1 MTMEAEDWGEE
12 VERDLGKWLG
22 GWGEAGGQE
31 QEAKLA
37 WLRYELEK
45 GLRAVWGQDGLF
57 GSTVLLALSHSS
69 SMTMHTSNI
78 IWSFTLLC
86 MEGDLV
92 RAAVQTDG
100 EEIMSE
106 VKMVEVEVVEE
117 KAFGNGSTLYIVKP

>member
-1 MTMEAEDWGEE
+1 
-12 VERDLGKWLG
+12 
-22 GWGEAGGQE
+22 
-31 QEAKLA
+31 
-37 WLRYELEK
+37 
-45 GLRAVWGQDGLF
+45 
-57 GSTVLLALSHSS
+57 
-69 SMTMHTSNI
+69 MTMHTSNI

-106 VKMVEVEVVEE
+106 VKMVEVKMVEE

>member
-1 MTMEAEDWGEE
+1 
-12 VERDLGKWLG
+12 
-22 GWGEAGGQE
+22 
-31 QEAKLA
+31 
-37 WLRYELEK
+37 
-45 GLRAVWGQDGLF
+45 
-57 GSTVLLALSHSS
+57 
-69 SMTMHTSNI
+69 MTMHTSNI

-106 VKMVEVEVVEE
+106 VKMVEVEMVEE

>member
-1 MTMEAEDWGEE
+1 
-12 VERDLGKWLG
+12 
-22 GWGEAGGQE
+22 
-31 QEAKLA
+31 
-37 WLRYELEK
+37 
-45 GLRAVWGQDGLF
+45 
-57 GSTVLLALSHSS
+57 
-69 SMTMHTSNI
+69 MHTSNI

>member
-1 MTMEAEDWGEE
+1 
-12 VERDLGKWLG
+12 
-22 GWGEAGGQE
+22 
-31 QEAKLA
+31 
-37 WLRYELEK
+37 
-45 GLRAVWGQDGLF
+45 
-57 GSTVLLALSHSS
+57 
-69 SMTMHTSNI
+69 MTMHTSNI

-106 VKMVEVEVVEE
+106 VTMVEVEMVEE

>member
-1 MTMEAEDWGEE
+1 MAQ
-12 VERDLGKWLG
+12 VRI
-22 GWGEAGGQE
+22 
-31 QEAKLA
+31 
-37 WLRYELEK
+37 RK
-45 GLRAVWGQDGLF
+45 GTALRAVWGQDGLF

-100 EEIMSE
+100 EEITSE
-106 VKMVEVEVVEE
+106 VKMVEE

>member
-1 MTMEAEDWGEE
+1 M
-12 VERDLGKWLG
+12 R
-22 GWGEAGGQE
+22 
-31 QEAKLA
+31 
-37 WLRYELEK
+37 
-45 GLRAVWGQDGLF
+45 
-57 GSTVLLALSHSS
+57 
-69 SMTMHTSNI
+69 MHTSNI

-106 VKMVEVEVVEE
+106 VKMVEVEMVEE

>member
-1 MTMEAEDWGEE
+1 
-12 VERDLGKWLG
+12 
-22 GWGEAGGQE
+22 
-31 QEAKLA
+31 
-37 WLRYELEK
+37 
-45 GLRAVWGQDGLF
+45 
-57 GSTVLLALSHSS
+57 
-69 SMTMHTSNI
+69 MTMHTSNI